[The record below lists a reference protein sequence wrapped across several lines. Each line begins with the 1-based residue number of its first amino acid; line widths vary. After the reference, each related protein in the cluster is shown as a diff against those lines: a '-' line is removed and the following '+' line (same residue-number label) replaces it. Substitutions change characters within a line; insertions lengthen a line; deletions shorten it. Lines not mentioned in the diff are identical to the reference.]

1 MNVFHVDC
9 AGLRH
14 DKLEIGYGAY
24 NLIFFFGMESGT
36 LNRFSFLSYVFIT
49 F

>member
-24 NLIFFFGMESGT
+24 NLIFFLEWKAGP
-36 LNRFSFLSYVFIT
+36 
-49 F
+49 